1 MAGFELF
8 LCCLGNGTTVCN
20 KAVMENGDYKTI
32 AHIRDNGAIN
42 WYVNPLSYVPDQEL
56 EKINRTAENQKK
68 SWNDWFGK
76 LPPYEQYSFLLDH
89 LPLTDFLNVANM
101 EAALEEKIINAK
113 DLYEQHSI

>member
-8 LCCLGNGTTVCN
+8 LCCLGTGTTVCN

-32 AHIRDNGAIN
+32 AHIRDNGAIK

-76 LPPYEQYSFLLDH
+76 LPPYKQYSFLLDH

-101 EAALEEKIINAK
+101 EAALEEKIIKAK